1 MTTAGLP
8 QSFCPA
14 APGPATSATS
24 SRRVRSNVPLPRRR
38 AEEPQRWLDPI
49 DLQPTA
55 GKRWLVPRGDDISVT
70 ARREALQL
78 LERKHFENDFS
89 GWQMPFPFEL
99 PCGEACPICSL
110 GECGDVNCPS
120 YRPKRH
126 EVRQA
131 VEETVLQHAVR
142 CFAESGKG
150 INTYVSV
157 GAGLLA
163 QDWIILEKLRAA
175 ELPVS
180 RVVVVDLRTAEPVI
194 ACEGRKFSSEEGGLD
209 LCQLGYHSEVGPE
222 FSFSAVINFEGS
234 ACYGSRLFDF
244 CNGIDEDN
252 IYVDVVS
259 FPEDVGA
266 PGVGGLIF
274 GVRRGEEDA
283 QVAAAGAWVPQQ
295 PHLYLFTVSASG
307 MMRIYIDGQ
316 LAVSRQGHPPER
328 LPRKRLYVGQSSAS
342 QVKFCGEMRKIQV
355 WNHCV
360 DSGNVDG
367 LYTDESARALKQ
379 FARWF
384 AKDLSVYSFGT
395 LASYAAAVAED
406 SRFQADL
413 MLQIDVHEEID
424 GYDDVAKK
432 VLSPQGVALTL
443 VGPGRSWQ
451 RQGNKVVEIEVG
463 SETLS
468 KLESRKRQPWV
479 FYGPG
484 KTGRDH
490 FCSEESRY
498 LRLSGWA
505 RRLRSHAGRRHKA

>member
-8 QSFCPA
+8 QSFRPA
-14 APGPATSATS
+14 APSSAPSAS
-24 SRRVRSNVPLPRRR
+24 SGRRVRSSVPLPRRT
-38 AEEPQRWLDPI
+38 EEPQRWLDPS
-49 DLQPTA
+49 DLQPTG
-55 GKRWLVPRGDDISVT
+55 GKRWLVPRGDEISVT
-70 ARREALQL
+70 ARREAKQF

-99 PCGEACPICSL
+99 PCGEPCPICAL
-110 GECGDVNCPS
+110 GECGDASCPS
-120 YRPKRH
+120 YRPKRP

-131 VEETVLQHAVR
+131 VEEMVLRHARR

-175 ELPVS
+175 KLPVS
-180 RVVVVDLRTAEPVI
+180 RVVLVELRSAEPVI
-194 ACEGRKFSSEEGGLD
+194 ACEGRKFSSDEGGLD

-222 FSFSAVINFEGS
+222 FSFSAVISFEGS

-259 FPEDVGA
+259 FPDHG
-266 PGVGGLIF
+266 GTGGTGGLIF

-283 QVAAAGAWVPQQ
+283 QVAAAGAWIPQQ
-295 PHLYLFTVSASG
+295 PHLYLFTVSATG

-367 LYTDESARALKQ
+367 LYADESARALQQ

-384 AKDLSVYSFGT
+384 ATDFSVYSFGT

-468 KLESRKRQPWV
+468 ELESRKRQPWV

-505 RRLRSHAGRRHKA
+505 RRLRAH